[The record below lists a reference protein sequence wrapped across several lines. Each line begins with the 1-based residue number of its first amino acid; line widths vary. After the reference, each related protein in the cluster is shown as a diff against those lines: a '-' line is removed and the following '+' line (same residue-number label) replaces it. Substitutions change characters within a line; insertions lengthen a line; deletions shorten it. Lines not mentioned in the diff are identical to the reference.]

1 MTTATHPTVSFELFP
16 PRKPEL
22 YEAVWQRVLRMAEAG
37 PDFFSVTYGASG
49 SSREAS
55 GELVRRLLAETS
67 VPPIAHLTCVGADR
81 EQLAARVRGLL
92 RAGVRDFLA
101 LRGDPPDGQTTWAP
115 PSGGLARSSDLV
127 ALIREVEADELGYGP
142 AARAGAVARSG
153 PAARAGA
160 AGEPPSVVA
169 QDLGVVP
176 ADVVSVA
183 VAAYPSGTSHTRE
196 EELVALREKQDAGA
210 DFAITQVFYNA
221 EAYASLVADARDAG
235 VHIPILPGIL
245 PLTDP
250 RRLHRLEALSGVPV
264 PADLDALLGCDD
276 DAERQ
281 RRGIDATI
289 ALIDGV
295 LEAGAPGLHLY
306 TFNQDRPALDVLE
319 HLRAGGLRNPALLTP
334 PAVQRQSAAG

>member
-115 PSGGLARSSDLV
+115 PAGGLARSSDLV
-127 ALIREVEADELGYGP
+127 ALIREVEAEELGCGP
-142 AARAGAVARSG
+142 AARS
-153 PAARAGA
+153 GA

-176 ADVVSVA
+176 ADAVSVA

-210 DFAITQVFYNA
+210 DFAITQVFYDA
-221 EAYASLVADARDAG
+221 DAYASLVADARDAG

-264 PADLDALLGCDD
+264 PADLDALLRCDD

-334 PAVQRQSAAG
+334 PAGQRQSAAG

>member
-1 MTTATHPTVSFELFP
+1 MTTAMHPTVSFELFP

-22 YEAVWQRVLRMAEAG
+22 YEAVWQRVRRMAEAG

-55 GELVRRLLAETS
+55 AELVRRLLAETS

-101 LRGDPPDGQTTWAP
+101 LRGDPPDGQPTWAP
-115 PSGGLARSSDLV
+115 PPGGLTRSSDLV
-127 ALIREVEADELGYGP
+127 ALIRQVEAEELGCGP
-142 AARAGAVARSG
+142 AARSG
-153 PAARAGA
+153 PSI
-160 AGEPPSVVA
+160 GEHPSVVA
-169 QDLGVVP
+169 EDLGVVP

-196 EELVALREKQDAGA
+196 AELVALREKQDAGA
-210 DFAITQVFYNA
+210 DFAITQVFYDPA
-221 EAYASLVADARDAG
+221 AYASLVADARDAG
-235 VHIPILPGIL
+235 VHVPILPGIV

-250 RRLHRLEALSGVPV
+250 RRLNRLEQLSGVPV
-264 PADLDALLGCDD
+264 PATLDALLACDD
-276 DAERQ
+276 DGERQ
-281 RRGIDATI
+281 RRGIDATL

-295 LEAGAPGLHLY
+295 LAAGAPGLHLY

-334 PAVQRQSAAG
+334 PPVPRQRAAG